1 MYLAFLLPLVFALFA
16 LIKKKVTIPGIIAA
30 YLMGVIITFIGGIY
44 AFVALAGTFV
54 LTILSD
60 KLKKSKSD
68 ETRTLWQIICNVFVA
83 TLTLV
88 FFRIYKNDGYL
99 ALYYA
104 VIASSL
110 ADTLASSIGSL
121 SKKKPINIKT
131 FKRASTGESGAI
143 SLLGIGASLTGGLFI
158 GGVGFLYFK
167 SFYILLVIAF
177 LGLFGSLVD
186 SFLGATIQGKFKCV
200 VCKKDIEE
208 KVHCGKSAKLI
219 YGLSFVDNNI
229 VNLLNNIFVFML
241 GYIILI

>member
-1 MYLAFLLPLVFALFA
+1 MYLAFLLPLVFAIFA
-16 LIKKKVTIPGIIAA
+16 LIKKKITMPGIIAA
-30 YLMGVIITFIGGIY
+30 YIMGVIITFIGGIY

-68 ETRTLWQIICNVFVA
+68 ETRNLWQMICNIFFS
-83 TLTLV
+83 TLSLV
-88 FFRIYKNDGYL
+88 LFSIYKIDGYL

-110 ADTLASSIGSL
+110 ADTLAS
-121 SKKKPINIKT
+121 
-131 FKRASTGESGAI
+131 GAV

-158 GGVGFLYFK
+158 GGVSFLYFK
-167 SFYILLVIAF
+167 SFYILLVIVF

-186 SFLGATIQGKFKCV
+186 SFLGATIQGKFRCV

-208 KVHCGKSAKLI
+208 SVHCGKSAKLMQ
-219 YGLSFVDNNI
+219 GLSFVDNNV

>member
-16 LIKKKVTIPGIIAA
+16 LIKKKITIPGIIAA
-30 YLMGVIITFIGGIY
+30 YIMGVIITFIGGIY

-68 ETRTLWQIICNVFVA
+68 ETRNLWQMICNIFVA

-88 FFRIYKNDGYL
+88 LFSIYKNDGYL

-121 SKKKPINIKT
+121 SKKKPISIKT
-131 FKRASTGESGAI
+131 FKRVNTGESGAV
-143 SLLGIGASLTGGLFI
+143 SLLGIEASLAGGLFI
-158 GGVGFLYFK
+158 GGVSFLYFK
-167 SFYILLVIAF
+167 SFYILLIVTF

-186 SFLGATIQGKFKCV
+186 SFLGATIQGKFRCV
-200 VCKKDIEE
+200 ICKKHIEE
-208 KVHCGKSAKLI
+208 SVHCGKRAKLMQ
-219 YGLSFVDNNI
+219 GLSFVDNNV

>member
-16 LIKKKVTIPGIIAA
+16 LIKKKITIPGIIAA
-30 YLMGVIITFIGGIY
+30 YIMGVIITFIGGIY

-54 LTILSD
+54 LTILGD

-68 ETRTLWQIICNVFVA
+68 ETRNLWQMICNIFVA

-88 FFRIYKNDGYL
+88 LFSIYKNDGYL
-99 ALYYA
+99 ELYYA

-121 SKKKPINIKT
+121 SKKKPISIKT
-131 FKRASTGESGAI
+131 FKRVNTGESGAV
-143 SLLGIGASLTGGLFI
+143 SLLGIEASLAGGLFI
-158 GGVGFLYFK
+158 GGVSFLYFK
-167 SFYILLVIAF
+167 SFYILLIVTF

-186 SFLGATIQGKFKCV
+186 SFLGATIQGKFRCV
-200 VCKKDIEE
+200 ICKKHIEE
-208 KVHCGKSAKLI
+208 SVHCGKSAKLMQ
-219 YGLSFVDNNI
+219 GLSFVDNNV

>member
-1 MYLAFLLPLVFALFA
+1 MYLAFLLPLVFAIFA
-16 LIKKKVTIPGIIAA
+16 LIKKKITMPGIIAA
-30 YLMGVIITFIGGIY
+30 YIMGVIITFIGGIY

-68 ETRTLWQIICNVFVA
+68 ETRNLWQMICNIFFS
-83 TLTLV
+83 TLSLV
-88 FFRIYKNDGYL
+88 LFSIYKIDGYL

-121 SKKKPINIKT
+121 SKKKPISIKT
-131 FKRASTGESGAI
+131 FKRVNTGESGAV

-158 GGVGFLYFK
+158 GGVSFLYFK
-167 SFYILLVIAF
+167 SFYILLVIVF

-186 SFLGATIQGKFKCV
+186 SFLGATIQGKFRCV

-208 KVHCGKSAKLI
+208 SVHCGKSAKLMQ
-219 YGLSFVDNNI
+219 GLSFVDNNV